1 MSFFWPLLLVAS
13 LVMGLA
19 IWFLQRYDSL
29 NNLGA
34 ILPAAAFVY
43 FGTATLLG
51 TIPRQDMQALYTS
64 IRHKAN
70 RTQTAGLQAE
80 TTSEEVPFLT
90 DEDMQPDQE
99 FLLVLGREMTNPLL
113 PAYKYEMTKPLLP
126 IYYEVQPPGTPRSSE
141 INDISDRATQILV
154 SPEVDNDD
162 TVLYEAVRTKKGKN
176 KRQSSS
182 IDDDDEDT
190 VPHKA
195 VRPTKGKNASQSST
209 QYAAK

>member
-1 MSFFWPLLLVAS
+1 
-13 LVMGLA
+13 
-19 IWFLQRYDSL
+19 
-29 NNLGA
+29 
-34 ILPAAAFVY
+34 
-43 FGTATLLG
+43 
-51 TIPRQDMQALYTS
+51 
-64 IRHKAN
+64 
-70 RTQTAGLQAE
+70 
-80 TTSEEVPFLT
+80 
-90 DEDMQPDQE
+90 MQPDQE